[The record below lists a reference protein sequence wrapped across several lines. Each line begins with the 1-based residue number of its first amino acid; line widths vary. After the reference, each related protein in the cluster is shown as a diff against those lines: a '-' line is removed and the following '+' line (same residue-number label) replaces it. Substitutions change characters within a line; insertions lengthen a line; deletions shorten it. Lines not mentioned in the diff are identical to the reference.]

1 VGILFAHLA
10 HQIHDADVLVPVA
23 LLFVAFCLASSAVYL
38 LNDIADREEDA
49 RHPVKKLRAI
59 ASGRLSV
66 GTARVAAVVCAVAA
80 LAIAWSLPHAPRVT
94 PLGVP
99 AGLVVLIAYLG
110 LNVAYTSWLKQ
121 IVIADVT
128 CVALGFL
135 IRVVSGPKVA
145 GLEVSSWLILCT
157 FFGALFLA
165 CSKRRGELLITEATG
180 GGGRSVLQHYSDR
193 VLDVLVAMAATATL
207 ICYSI
212 YTASPDTV
220 AKFHTDHL
228 LYTVPFVFVGLGRY
242 ILLLYRR
249 QRGEDPA
256 RVLFTDPGLLLAIS
270 GWLASAWAAIALS
283 S

>member
-1 VGILFAHLA
+1 VGILFAYLA
-10 HQIHDADVLVPVA
+10 HQIHDASIVVPVA
-23 LLFVAFCLASSAVYL
+23 LLFVAFCLASSCVYL

-49 RHPVKKLRAI
+49 RHPVKRMRPI

-66 GTARVAAVVCAVAA
+66 GRARVASFVCAGAA
-80 LAIAWSLPHAPRVT
+80 LTIAWFIPRAPRVT
-94 PLGVP
+94 PLQVP
-99 AGLVVLIAYLG
+99 AGLLVLVAYLS
-110 LNVAYTSWLKQ
+110 LNVAYTTWLKQ
-121 IVIADVT
+121 IAIADVS

-165 CSKRRGELLITEATG
+165 CSKRRGELLITEGA

-193 VLDVLVAMAATATL
+193 VLDLLVGMAATATL
-207 ICYSI
+207 ICDSI

-228 LYTVPFVFVGLGRY
+228 LYTVPFVFFGLGRY
-242 ILLLYRR
+242 VLLLYRR

-256 RVLFTDPGLLLAIS
+256 RVLFTDPGLLLAIT
-270 GWLASAWAAIALS
+270 GWLASAWAAVALS
-283 S
+283 N